1 MWFLRLCCFFHLLH
15 MKKSDFWVCDEKK
28 NNRDQ
33 TPSFVVPWPIK
44 ALLDLLK
51 RSALVPCAGLFQPIP
66 VCREQPSIIMSTD
79 NKEFETAAPKH
90 SRPLLSRMQ
99 VDEYLDKL
107 EGTSRWRNDPLF
119 SYKYIHNEFHR
130 DNRMTE
136 LQDNERI
143 DCTGSFQDVATTATT
158 FDMVTPSRTT
168 PAFCSSEWN
177 SLALL

>member
-1 MWFLRLCCFFHLLH
+1 MTQYFLACFFATAVAHFNGCLPEETSISNLNRKIDKIRVNILLFLRLCCFFHLLH

-90 SRPLLSRMQ
+90 SHPLLSRMQ
-99 VDEYLDKL
+99 VDED
-107 EGTSRWRNDPLF
+107 
-119 SYKYIHNEFHR
+119 
-130 DNRMTE
+130 
-136 LQDNERI
+136 Q
-143 DCTGSFQDVATTATT
+143 
-158 FDMVTPSRTT
+158 
-168 PAFCSSEWN
+168 
-177 SLALL
+177 SLKK